1 MKQGS
6 LFSFFSKKPA
16 NPAAAA
22 TTPIA
27 TQSQTQSQ
35 SKSQPVASAPSPT
48 ANSAPDPKALWQQVS
63 IGSRVEV
70 YWPDDKTYYPAS
82 VTGQHSVG
90 KSVFTLS
97 YDDGEVERVDL
108 STEKFRILNESKVPA
123 SKKRRIH
130 ESDEE
135 EEFEYMMGDSAS
147 EADDDESVYENK
159 SEDNPED
166 EEEEEDWMVT
176 DEEDGEE
183 KPKPAKKPR
192 FPVTKKP
199 TVVSKPPAF
208 NITTPIRSTTTVT
221 TNKMTITP
229 SPAGIMS
236 PSPVQALTYVKGALN
251 PAGSH
256 LHNHLKFLQN
266 PRDSHGRSKDDP
278 NYDPRTLKV
287 DYREIERMEKLT
299 PASRQ
304 WWELKAQ
311 YFDTVLFFKTG
322 KLCSTMYHE
331 SFFFSF
337 WLILTHQVFSSRQ
350 VL

>member
-16 NPAAAA
+16 NPAASVAV
-22 TTPIA
+22 A
-27 TQSQTQSQ
+27 TQSHSQSQ
-35 SKSQPVASAPSPT
+35 SQSQPVASAPSTT
-48 ANSAPDPKALWQQVS
+48 AASAPDHKALWQQVS

-82 VTGQHSVG
+82 VTGQRNVG

-130 ESDEE
+130 ESDDD

-147 EADDDESVYENK
+147 EADEDESNYENK
-159 SEDNPED
+159 SEDNPKD

-176 DEEDGEE
+176 DEEDEEE
-183 KPKPAKKPR
+183 KLKPAKKPR
-192 FPVTKKP
+192 FQVTQMKKP
-199 TVVSKPPAF
+199 AVASKPPTS
-208 NITTPIRSTTTVT
+208 NLTTPIRPTTTVT
-221 TNKMTITP
+221 TNKTTITP
-229 SPAGIMS
+229 SPAGLIS
-236 PSPVQALTYVKGALN
+236 PSPTQALTYVKGALN

-266 PRDSHGRSKDDP
+266 PRDSHGRTKDDP

-287 DYREIERMEKLT
+287 DYREIEQKEKLT

-322 KLCSTMYHE
+322 KLCLQCIATLFV
-331 SFFFSF
+331 SFGS
-337 WLILTHQVFSSRQ
+337 ILTPNFLLFSRQ